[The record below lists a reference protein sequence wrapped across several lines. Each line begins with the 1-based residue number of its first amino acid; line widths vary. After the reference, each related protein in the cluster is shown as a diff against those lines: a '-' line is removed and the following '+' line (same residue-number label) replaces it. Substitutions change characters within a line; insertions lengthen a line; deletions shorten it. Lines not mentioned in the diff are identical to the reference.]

1 MRLGSEPVG
10 RWGIA
15 LLVVLGVAVC
25 LTGVSHQRFA
35 LRR

>member
-1 MRLGSEPVG
+1 MRLGGEPVG

-15 LLVVLGVAVC
+15 LLAVTGIVG
-25 LTGVSHQRFA
+25 LTGVSSQRFA